1 MRKLL
6 CILTVTAA
14 FLNPASAALSI
25 GASGSGMSHFGLRPS
40 ASEWATKSI
49 PGLDVSLVNPA
60 DLDHAVQT
68 NATAASIITQL
79 LDASGANPPGQN
91 TLAAWTSG
99 GTSNLWTRPTA
110 NAATLLMATLQND
123 TGGEKNVL
131 QITYTLGQSGTTP
144 PEQAPAHQVF
154 YSLTGTLGTWINIPV
169 LSGGAPGVRS
179 ASVNL
184 AGAWSNGA
192 ALYVLWADDNAT
204 GGVDRGHSIDTVSFL
219 ARKLAVNPPPAVTI
233 RPTDATHV
241 EISWPASASTFAL
254 ESTPGLGG
262 TNTWNALGVAGQY
275 FSSGGFFRTN
285 LLTTGGTKLFRLRQP

>member
-1 MRKLL
+1 MRKLHF
-6 CILTVTAA
+6 ILAVTAA
-14 FLNPASAALSI
+14 FLNPARAALSI
-25 GASGSGMSHFGLRPS
+25 GAGGSGMINFGIRPP

-49 PGLDVSLVNPA
+49 PGLDVSLA
-60 DLDHAVQT
+60 SATDLDHAVQT
-68 NATAASIITQL
+68 NASAASINTQL

-99 GTSNLWTRPTA
+99 SSSNLWTRPTA

-131 QITYTLGQSGTTP
+131 QITYTLGQSGITP
-144 PEQAPAHQVF
+144 PEQAPAHQVY
-154 YSLTGTLGTWINIPV
+154 YSLTGTLGSWINIPA
-169 LSGGAPGVRS
+169 LSGGTPGVRS

-184 AGAWSNGA
+184 ASVWTNGST
-192 ALYVLWADDNAT
+192 LYVLWADDNAT

-219 ARKLAVNPPPAVTI
+219 ARKLAVNPPPALTI
-233 RPTDATHV
+233 RPTDATHA

-285 LLTTGGTKLFRLRQP
+285 LLTGGGSKWFRLRQH